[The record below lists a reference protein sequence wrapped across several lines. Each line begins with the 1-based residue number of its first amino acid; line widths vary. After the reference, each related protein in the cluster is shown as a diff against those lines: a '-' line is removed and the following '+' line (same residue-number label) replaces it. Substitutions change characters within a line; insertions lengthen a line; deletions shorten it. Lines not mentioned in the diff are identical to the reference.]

1 MNAPRAQRLLPI
13 TPIDIAALPGLRTAL
28 WDRHDSVIPAEELL
42 HLYEERRFYIDQNAM
57 DASEQALLQRL
68 VDDLGNGVFLD

>member
-68 VDDLGNGVFLD
+68 VDDLGNGVFID